1 MKNKEN
7 KELSW
12 LDPSNREMIDNPR
25 VYFTPEAKAEYAAKK
40 FKKDLNNYKFGK
52 TEDKALNE
60 YFKDAFKRN
69 KKTSETVI
77 NIENLTTLNITINL

>member
-1 MKNKEN
+1 MKNKE
-7 KELSW
+7 ELSW
-12 LDPSNREMIDNPR
+12 LNPSNREMIDNNGI
-25 VYFTPEAKAEYAAKK
+25 YFTPEAKAEYATKK

-77 NIENLTTLNITINL
+77 NIDSLKTLNITINL